1 MKRKR
6 KPRLKDIIPNDEYR
20 KEIEQGLL
28 SGKNWIG
35 KDGVF
40 STLLQSV
47 VDASLEGELDHHI
60 QESNEL
66 DQSNRRNGH
75 GKKKIKTTAGE
86 LEIHPP
92 RDRNGT
98 FTPSIVEKRSKLI
111 KGGIDEIIIALY
123 AKGNST
129 GDIHRLL
136 QQMYGIEYSTTAISA
151 ITDRVLEALQEWQ
164 YRPLKPCYPI
174 LYLDG
179 IHYRVKEDGKYVDKC
194 VYSLYSID
202 VEGQRDVLGI
212 YLADTETSNAWG
224 LVLEDLRK
232 RGVEDIFIACIDGL
246 PGFKTAIQEVFPKT
260 IVQRCI
266 VHKIRNSVRFASDKD
281 RKKLC
286 SGLRKVYSSSSE
298 KEAIIALEIFEKA
311 WGKQGQRIADL
322 WRKDW
327 NELMAFMDFG
337 SEIRR
342 IIYTTN
348 PVEALH
354 RILRKVTKSK
364 GAWISEKALIKQL
377 YLTLKH
383 SEHSWKKKAFKHKAI
398 QAELADKFGTRYTKW
413 LHN

>member
-123 AKGNST
+123 ARVIQQEISIAYYSRCMVLN
-129 GDIHRLL
+129 IL
-136 QQMYGIEYSTTAISA
+136 QQ
-151 ITDRVLEALQEWQ
+151 Q
-164 YRPLKPCYPI
+164 
-174 LYLDG
+174 
-179 IHYRVKEDGKYVDKC
+179 
-194 VYSLYSID
+194 
-202 VEGQRDVLGI
+202 
-212 YLADTETSNAWG
+212 
-224 LVLEDLRK
+224 
-232 RGVEDIFIACIDGL
+232 
-246 PGFKTAIQEVFPKT
+246 
-260 IVQRCI
+260 
-266 VHKIRNSVRFASDKD
+266 
-281 RKKLC
+281 
-286 SGLRKVYSSSSE
+286 
-298 KEAIIALEIFEKA
+298 
-311 WGKQGQRIADL
+311 
-322 WRKDW
+322 
-327 NELMAFMDFG
+327 
-337 SEIRR
+337 
-342 IIYTTN
+342 
-348 PVEALH
+348 
-354 RILRKVTKSK
+354 
-364 GAWISEKALIKQL
+364 
-377 YLTLKH
+377 
-383 SEHSWKKKAFKHKAI
+383 
-398 QAELADKFGTRYTKW
+398 
-413 LHN
+413 